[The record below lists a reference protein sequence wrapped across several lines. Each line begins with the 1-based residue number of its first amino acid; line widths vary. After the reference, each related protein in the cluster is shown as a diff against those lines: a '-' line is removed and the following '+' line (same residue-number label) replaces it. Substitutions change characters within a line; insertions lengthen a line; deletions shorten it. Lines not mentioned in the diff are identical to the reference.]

1 MAIIMKKY
9 DVVVIGGSAS
19 GIATAIT
26 GKNAY
31 PEKSFLMIR
40 KEKQAIVP
48 CGIPYIFGSLHD
60 SKKDALS
67 DEMYKKNNIDLKI
80 DEAISIDQKKKTCLT
95 KDGSTISFEK
105 LVLATGSEA
114 YIPSWLEGA
123 DKENVFI
130 IPKDKIY
137 LDRAMKLF
145 SSAKKI
151 VTIGGGF
158 IGVETSDELRK
169 NGKKVTI
176 VEKLPHILGT
186 AFDNEIC
193 EIIETTLK
201 QRNVNFIT
209 GTGVSKINGGE
220 KATGVELE
228 NGEKID
234 ADAVILTM
242 GYKPNTI
249 LASKAGLTINEK
261 GFIKVDEYMHTD
273 NHDIM
278 AVGDC
283 AEKRDFITRRIST
296 TMLASTACAEARI
309 AGMNLFKLSAMK
321 TFSGT
326 IAIFSTVLGETGF
339 GVAGVTEKTA
349 TSEQFDIVTGSFTGV
364 DKHPGTL
371 PGVHKQTV
379 KLIAAREGGLILGG
393 EVIGGASTGELTNII
408 GFIIQNK
415 MTVNNILTAQIG
427 THPLVTAPPTAYP
440 LIKASEVVARKIQ
453 QH

>member
-1 MAIIMKKY
+1 MEY
-9 DVVVIGGSAS
+9 DVIVIGGSAS
-19 GIATAIT
+19 GITTAIT

-31 PEKSFLMIR
+31 PDKTFLMIR
-40 KEKQAIVP
+40 KEKHAIVP
-48 CGIPYIFGSLHD
+48 CGIPYIFGSLLETE
-60 SKKDALS
+60 KDMIS
-67 DEMYKKNNIDLKI
+67 DDMFKKNKIEVKVDEVTHIDVI
-80 DEAISIDQKKKTCLT
+80 KKTCKT
-95 KDGSTISFEK
+95 SDGTVFTYDK

-114 YIPSWLEGA
+114 CIPSWLEGA

-130 IPKDKIY
+130 IPKDKEY
-137 LDRAMKLF
+137 LDRALHQL

-151 VTIGGGF
+151 ITIGGGF

-169 NGKKVTI
+169 IGKDVTI

-186 AFDNEIC
+186 AFDDEIC
-193 EIIETTLK
+193 EEVEKTLK
-201 QRNVNFIT
+201 QRDVRFIT
-209 GTGVSKINGGE
+209 GVGISKIIGGK

-228 NGEKID
+228 NGEVLS
-234 ADAVILTM
+234 ADAILLTV
-242 GYKPNTI
+242 GYQPNTK
-249 LASKAGLTINEK
+249 LAVEAGLSLNEK
-261 GFIKVDEYMHTD
+261 GYIKVDEYMHTD

-283 AEKRDFITRRIST
+283 AEKRDFITRKISS

-326 IAIFSTVLGETGF
+326 IAIFSTALGNTGF

-349 TSEQFDIVTGSFTGV
+349 VFEQFDIVTGSFTGV

-371 PGVHKQTV
+371 PEVHKQTV
-379 KLIAAREGGLILGG
+379 KLIAAREGGLVLGG
-393 EVIGGASTGELTNII
+393 EVIGGNSTGELTNLI

-440 LIKASEVVARKIQ
+440 LIKAAEVVAKKL
-453 QH
+453 